1 MSDRLDDEERL
12 KRLFDA
18 TAGEPDRDR
27 LDRLA
32 RFAAQVPARRVP
44 VWKRWLRRAP
54 ALALAFAG
62 VTVLALW
69 MGRAR
74 PLAVEL
80 GFPHPSANVQ
90 SSENG
95 AGEEDDPFAL
105 VVTEDDEFMIDDPL
119 AALDDNGGESPL
131 ALLDLLALPEDD
143 EALDSWSEAMKP

>member
-1 MSDRLDDEERL
+1 MSDQSDEEERL
-12 KRLFDA
+12 QRLFDA
-18 TAGEPDRDR
+18 TAEAPEGDR

-32 RFAAQVPARRVP
+32 RFAAQVPSRRAP
-44 VWKRWLRRAP
+44 VWKRWLRRTP

-69 MGRAR
+69 MGRTR

-80 GFPHPSANVQ
+80 GLPHPSANVV
-90 SSENG
+90 EP
-95 AGEEDDPFAL
+95 AAEEDDPLAL
-105 VVTEDDEFMIDDPL
+105 EVPEDDEFVIDDPL

-143 EALDSWSEAMKP
+143 AALDSWSEAMKP

>member
-12 KRLFDA
+12 QRLFDA
-18 TAGEPDRDR
+18 TAGAPEGDR

-32 RFAAQVPARRVP
+32 RFAAQVPAQRAP
-44 VWKRWLRRAP
+44 LWKRWLRRTP

-80 GFPHPSANVQ
+80 GLPHPSANVV
-90 SSENG
+90 EP
-95 AGEEDDPFAL
+95 APEEDDPFAL
-105 VVTEDDEFMIDDPL
+105 QVDEDDEFMIEDPL

-143 EALDSWSEAMKP
+143 AALDSWSEAMKP